1 MLTGTHASVG
11 CIGWQRLGC
20 VVFGVAAA
28 VVAIGDNPAL
38 TMGLSG
44 FPIGKARSGAAVPWL
59 GFARSVAA
67 VGNSATRLDGAFIGV
82 FVDGA
87 DVDHRHPRA
96 APENS
101 STPST
106 AMPVRKRPLFACGER
121 SGAVGEEGDAT
132 T

>member
-11 CIGWQRLGC
+11 CIGWQRLGG
-20 VVFGVAAA
+20 VVLVVADAG
-28 VVAIGDNPAL
+28 VAIGDGPAL
-38 TMGLSG
+38 TMGVSG

-67 VGNSATRLDGAFIGV
+67 VGNSATRLEGGFIGV

-96 APENS
+96 APESS
-101 STPST
+101 STPSS
-106 AMPVRKRPLFACGER
+106 AMPVRKRLLFAGGEC
-121 SGAVGEEGDAT
+121 SGAVGEEGDAST
-132 T
+132 